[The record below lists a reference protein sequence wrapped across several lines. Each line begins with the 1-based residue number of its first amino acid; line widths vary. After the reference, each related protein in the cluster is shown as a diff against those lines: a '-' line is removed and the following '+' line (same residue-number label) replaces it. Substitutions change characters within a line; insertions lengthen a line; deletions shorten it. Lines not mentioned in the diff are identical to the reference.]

1 MQVDE
6 RQVWSFTTLSRAH
19 ETVAMISNNCQPNE
33 VRPAQRF
40 TSEQT
45 TAQAILSGQTQS
57 VRQMGTCPLVRNQ
70 ASKRSCT
77 QTISLWAR
85 QSFSLLDFGIIPIT
99 KHLASDLEDQNY
111 MASLE

>member
-1 MQVDE
+1 MQFDE
-6 RQVWSFTTLSRAH
+6 RQVWSFTTLSRRMKA
-19 ETVAMISNNCQPNE
+19 VAMISNNCQPNE

-45 TAQAILSGQTQS
+45 TAQAILSGQTQT

-85 QSFSLLDFGIIPIT
+85 QSYSLLDFGIIPIT